1 MKIGIISDTHG
12 LLREEALRHLAGVAM
27 ILHAGDIGDPA
38 IIERLEAVAPTTA
51 IRGNN
56 DTGAWARELPETR
69 PLAAGRRT
77 IYLLH
82 DLKKLN
88 VDPVHEGFDV
98 VVSGHSHKPKIET
111 RDGVLYLNPGS
122 AGPRRFRLPITLAL
136 IEIDDHGI
144 EPKILDITHA

>member
-1 MKIGIISDTHG
+1 M
-12 LLREEALRHLAGVAM
+12 
-27 ILHAGDIGDPA
+27 
-38 IIERLEAVAPTTA
+38 
-51 IRGNN
+51 
-56 DTGAWARELPETR
+56 
-69 PLAAGRRT
+69 AAGRRT